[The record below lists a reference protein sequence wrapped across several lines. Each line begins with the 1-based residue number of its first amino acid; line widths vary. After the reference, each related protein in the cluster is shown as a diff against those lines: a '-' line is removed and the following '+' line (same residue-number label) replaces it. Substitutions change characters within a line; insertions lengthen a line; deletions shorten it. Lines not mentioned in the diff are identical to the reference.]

1 MELRERE
8 ADVDD
13 VVILDLAG
21 RLDIFT
27 MPPLQDWI
35 ANTLARPRCKIV
47 VNMDAVAFLDSTG
60 LATLVQGMK
69 LCQKM
74 GGDLYLCCLRQP
86 VRMIFEMTRLDKAF
100 AIFAAEADAVAA
112 LAGLDSAPAG

>member
-1 MELRERE
+1 MELRERD
-8 ADVDD
+8 ADVAG
-13 VVILDLAG
+13 VVILEVAG
-21 RLDIFT
+21 RLDIYT

-35 ANTLARPRCKIV
+35 ANTLARPCYKIV
-47 VNMDAVAFLDSTG
+47 VNMDATAFLDSTG

-86 VRMIFEMTRLDKAF
+86 VRMIFQLTRLDKAF
-100 AIFAAEADAVAA
+100 TIFAAEEDAVAA
-112 LAGLDSAPAG
+112 LAGLDTSPAG